1 MNESDSLLCVFVR
14 FVRYVNSAVIVS
26 WKWEIERVD
35 GGVEVWR
42 YRLEMGLEMG
52 LFGCL
57 FLGEEEREKVGDE
70 GGRGGEG

>member
-1 MNESDSLLCVFVR
+1 MGDTR
-14 FVRYVNSAVIVS
+14 RM
-26 WKWEIERVD
+26 VD

-42 YRLEMGLEMG
+42 YRLDLGLEMG